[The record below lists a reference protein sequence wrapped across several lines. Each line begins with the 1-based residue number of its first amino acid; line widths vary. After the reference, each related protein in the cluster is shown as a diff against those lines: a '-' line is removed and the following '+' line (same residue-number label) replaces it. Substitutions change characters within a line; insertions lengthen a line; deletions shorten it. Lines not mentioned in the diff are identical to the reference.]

1 MIRMPEPTCQLFLIL
16 LIKHYY
22 ALMLKLII
30 YENFESP
37 DLEFWIITYII
48 IINYCMGGY

>member
-1 MIRMPEPTCQLFLIL
+1 MTRIHEPTQQLFLIL

-30 YENFESP
+30 YDNFKSP
-37 DLEFWIITYII
+37 DLEFWIYLYH
-48 IINYCMGGY
+48 NY